1 VKDIC
6 ELRSHVHD
14 TNIINGHAFPHKVNV
29 DLNMFDVL
37 VLNRVDAQVDDVDV
51 IAVDKSVLCQ

>member
-1 VKDIC
+1 
-6 ELRSHVHD
+6 VHD

-37 VLNRVDAQVDDVDV
+37 VLNRVGAQVDDVDV